1 MILSNKQSD
10 VLAFSMKG
18 ISKSFGS
25 VCANE
30 NINFD
35 VRQGEIHALLG
46 ENGSGKSTLM
56 NVLSGVYRADCGS
69 IEVFGKERVFHSP
82 GDAISCGVGMVYQHF
97 KLAESLTAT
106 ENVFAGLGKKELL
119 TAMSEIEEEGS
130 GDITDDL
137 IPPKNSSG
145 SKSRSRYPKTP
156 KGNRNSECV
165 RRYAEHFHIEFDPD
179 KLASQ
184 LSVGEKQSVEIIKV
198 LFRGARILVLDEP
211 TAVLTP
217 QETKRLFG
225 VLRKMRDRGCS
236 IVFISHK
243 LGEIMELCDRVTVL
257 RKGRSV
263 GTMVVSEVD
272 TYDLIEK
279 MVGRRIELKIDRPD
293 PDPEEEECLCV
304 DSLSYIDEKG
314 SKKLSGVSF
323 STRYGEIFGVAG
335 LAGGGQKELC
345 EVISGIIKP
354 AGGVI
359 TVDGENIS
367 GLSPRSIS
375 VKGVSMCFI
384 PEDRL
389 GMGLV
394 ASMGIVENILLK
406 DYAFQKG
413 IFLRT
418 DQARQKA
425 EQIVAELEILTPG
438 VTHPVRLLSGGNIQ
452 KVILGREIH
461 LDPKLMIAAYAVR
474 GLDIQS
480 SHTIYRL
487 LNEQKKNKVSVIY
500 IGEDLDVL
508 LALCDRIMVLC
519 QGENMGIVDAKET
532 DKIEIGQMMSGTR
545 LQVIRTGV
553 DYVSNR

>member
-1 MILSNKQSD
+1 MTLPNKQNVS
-10 VLAFSMKG
+10 LAFSMLG

-30 NINFD
+30 NIHFE
-35 VRQGEIHALLG
+35 VRKGEIHALLG

-56 NVLSGVYRADCGS
+56 NILSGVYRPDCGN
-69 IEVFGKERVFHSP
+69 IEVFGEEKAFHSP
-82 GDAISCGVGMVYQHF
+82 GDAIKCGIGMVYQHF

-106 ENVFAGLGKKELL
+106 ENIMAGLNRKQIRAAINSIENDMEFEASSETEKVPKHFSMFQNNWKREL
-119 TAMSEIEEEGS
+119 
-130 GDITDDL
+130 
-137 IPPKNSSG
+137 
-145 SKSRSRYPKTP
+145 
-156 KGNRNSECV
+156 V
-165 RRYAEHFHIEFDPD
+165 RRYANRFQVEFDPD
-179 KLASQ
+179 KTASQ
-184 LSVGEKQSVEIIKV
+184 LSVSEKQSVEIIKV
-198 LFRGARILVLDEP
+198 LIRGANILILDEP

-217 QETKRLFG
+217 QETKKLFG
-225 VLRKMRDRGCS
+225 VLRNMRNQGRS
-236 IVFISHK
+236 VVFISHK

-263 GTMVVSEVD
+263 ETMVVSEVD
-272 TYDLIEK
+272 TYDLVEN
-279 MVGRRIELKIDRPD
+279 MVGRKIELKIDRPD
-293 PDPEEEECLCV
+293 PDPERRECLRV
-304 DSLSYIDEKG
+304 ESLSYLDEKG
-314 SKKLSGVSF
+314 VRKLSDVSF
-323 STRYGEIFGVAG
+323 STHYGEIFGVAG

-345 EVISGIIKP
+345 EVIAGIIRP
-354 AGGVI
+354 SDGTI
-359 TVDGENIS
+359 TVDEDDIS

-375 VKGVSMCFI
+375 AKGVSMCFI

-394 ASMGIVENILLK
+394 ASMGIVENVLLK

-413 IFLRT
+413 VFVRT
-418 DQARQKA
+418 EGARKKS
-425 EQIVAELEILTPG
+425 ERIVEELDILTPG
-438 VTHPVRLLSGGNIQ
+438 VAHPVRLLSGGNIQ

-487 LNEQKKNKVSVIY
+487 LNDQKEKKISVLY

-519 QGENMGIVDAKET
+519 QGENMGVVDAKSSN
-532 DKIEIGQMMSGTR
+532 KIEIGQMMSGTR
-545 LQVIRTGV
+545 LEVLRGGV

>member
-1 MILSNKQSD
+1 MVLSDKQSD

-30 NINFD
+30 NIDFD

-69 IEVFGKERVFHSP
+69 IEVFGRERIFHYP

-97 KLAESLTAT
+97 KLAESMTAT
-106 ENVFAGLGKKELL
+106 ENVIAGLGKKELL
-119 TAMSEIEEEGS
+119 AAMSAIENEENGGS
-130 GDITDDL
+130 TYTGMNIKD
-137 IPPKNSSG
+137 NSSTERRG
-145 SKSRSRYPKTP
+145 GRTEARKR
-156 KGNRNSECV
+156 NRNSEYV
-165 RRYAEHFHIEFDPD
+165 KRYAEHFNIEFDPD
-179 KLASQ
+179 KLTSQ

-225 VLRKMRDRGCS
+225 VLRNMRDRGCS

-263 GTMVVSEVD
+263 GTMVVSDVD
-272 TYDLIEK
+272 TYDLIEM

-293 PDPEEEECLCV
+293 PAPEEKECLRV
-304 DSLSYIDEKG
+304 ESLSYIDDKG
-314 SKKLSGVSF
+314 FRKLSEVSF

-375 VKGVSMCFI
+375 AKGVSMCFI

-425 EQIVAELEILTPG
+425 EKIVGELEILTPG

-487 LNEQKKNKVSVIY
+487 LNEQKMNNVSVIY